1 MFEFTLIDFGV
12 VSTEVSDITKV
23 TEVNSR
29 ISDSVSNTSTVDAQT
44 RSTSIS
50 TIPPVIV
57 NRITISTSTV
67 PTRKNR
73 Y

>member
-50 TIPPVIV
+50 TTPPVIV